1 MIVRAHHPILLNS
14 YLKEI
19 HLMEHLKE
27 QSTAL
32 TCFKAYD
39 VRGELGVNFDAAV
52 TYRIGR
58 AVAQHFQAANIVVGF
73 DARETSPKLAAAV
86 MRGICD
92 AGGNVMSIGLAGTE
106 EMYWAVTEFN
116 ACAGIEITASHNPIN
131 YNGMKI
137 VKSSSQPLDDQE
149 DFQAIKT
156 LAEDQTWVENKSR
169 GSIKDIPKE
178 ARKKYVQRVL
188 SFLNHSN
195 LKPLKIVVNSGNGA
209 AGPTFDAIADELSRI
224 GSPLE
229 FIRVHHEPDHTFPNG
244 IPNPLL
250 PENHAATGDAVKRE
264 QADFGVAF
272 DGDFDRCFFFDS
284 VGEFVPGEYVVGLL
298 ASIFLDKEA
307 GAKIVHDPR
316 VVWNTQDIVS
326 DKSGFA
332 VQSKTGHAFIKQT
345 MRAHEAVY
353 GGEMSAHHYFRDF
366 AYCDSGMIPWLL
378 MTELIS
384 TSGQSLG
391 ELVADRFK
399 KFPSSGEQ
407 NFTVSDPDKVIAA
420 ILAKYGDAAELDE
433 MDGVSLSF
441 PDWRFN
447 LRKSNTEPL
456 IRLNVEARGEQAGL
470 EQKIDDLK
478 RLIESC

>member
-1 MIVRAHHPILLNS
+1 MGHFQDQ
-14 YLKEI
+14 YK
-19 HLMEHLKE
+19 
-27 QSTAL
+27 TL

-39 VRGELGVNFDAAV
+39 IRGELGINLDAMIA
-52 TYRIGR
+52 YRIGR
-58 AVAQHFQAANIVVGF
+58 AVAQHLQAKNIIIGF
-73 DARETSPKLAAAV
+73 DAREASPELAAATV
-86 MRGICD
+86 RGICD
-92 AGGNVMSIGLAGTE
+92 TGSNVMLIGLAGTE

-131 YNGMKI
+131 YNGLKV
-137 VKSSSQPLDDQE
+137 VKSGSQPLDDQE

-156 LAEDQTWVENKSR
+156 LAENQTWVENSSK
-169 GSIKDIPKE
+169 GSIQDISKE
-178 ARKKYVQRVL
+178 ARKKYVHRVL

-209 AGPTFDAIADELSRI
+209 AGPTFNAIADELAQMDA
-224 GSPLE
+224 PLE
-229 FIRVHHEPDHTFPNG
+229 FIRVHHDPDPTFPNG

-250 PENHAATGDAVKRE
+250 PENHAVTGDVVKRE

-284 VGEFVPGEYVVGLL
+284 AGEFVPGEYVVGLL

-326 DKSGFA
+326 NKSGVA

-378 MTELIS
+378 MAELIS
-384 TSGQSLG
+384 TSGRSLG

-407 NFTVSDPDKVIAA
+407 NFIVSDPDKVIAT
-420 ILAKYGDAAELDE
+420 ILAKYGDTAELDD

-456 IRLNVEARGEQAGL
+456 IRLNVEARGEQAGF
-470 EQKIDDLK
+470 EQKINDLK
-478 RLIESC
+478 KLIKSS

>member
-1 MIVRAHHPILLNS
+1 MNS
-14 YLKEI
+14 VKQQTI
-19 HLMEHLKE
+19 
-27 QSTAL
+27 L

-39 VRGELGVNFDAAV
+39 IRGRLGVNFDATIA
-52 TYRIGR
+52 YRIGR
-58 AVAQHFQAANIVVGF
+58 ATAQHFQATNIVIGF
-73 DARETSPKLAAAV
+73 DARETSPELASAV

-106 EMYWAVTEFN
+106 EMYWAVTEFG

-131 YNGMKI
+131 YNGLKI
-137 VKSSSQPLDDQE
+137 VKSGSQPLDDQE
-149 DFQAIKT
+149 DFQAIRM
-156 LAEDQTWVENKSR
+156 LAENQTWVENHSK
-169 GSIKDIPKE
+169 GSVQDISKE
-178 ARKKYVQRVL
+178 ARRNYVQRVL

-209 AGPTFDAIADELSRI
+209 AGPTFDAIANELSHM
-224 GSPLE
+224 GAPLE
-229 FIRVHHEPDHTFPNG
+229 FVRVHHEPDHTFPHG

-250 PENHAATGDAVKRE
+250 PENHAATGDVMKRE
-264 QADFGVAF
+264 GADFGVAF
-272 DGDFDRCFFFDS
+272 DGDFDRCFFFDAS
-284 VGEFVPGEYVVGLL
+284 GEFVPGEYVVGLL

-316 VVWNTQDIVS
+316 VVWNTKDIVS
-326 DKSGFA
+326 DKSGVA

-345 MRAHEAVY
+345 MRAYEAVY

-366 AYCDSGMIPWLL
+366 AYCDSGMVPWLL
-378 MTELIS
+378 MAELIS
-384 TSGQSLG
+384 TSGKSLSD
-391 ELVADRFK
+391 LVADRFR

-407 NFTVSDPDKVIAA
+407 NFTVSDPVKVIAT
-420 ILAKYGDAAELDE
+420 IIAKYGDAATLDD

-456 IRLNVEARGEQAGL
+456 IRLNVEARGEQAGF
-470 EQKIDDLK
+470 EQKIIDLK
-478 RLIESC
+478 KLIESC

>member
-1 MIVRAHHPILLNS
+1 LNNVNT
-14 YLKEI
+14 
-19 HLMEHLKE
+19 H
-27 QSTAL
+27 STTL

-39 VRGELGVNFDAAV
+39 VRGKLGVNFDAVIA
-52 TYRIGR
+52 YRIGR
-58 AVAQHFQAANIVVGF
+58 AVAQHFQAANIVVGS
-73 DARETSPKLAAAV
+73 DARETSPELAAAV

-92 AGGNVMSIGLAGTE
+92 AGGNVMSIDLAGTE

-131 YNGMKI
+131 YNGLKI
-137 VKSSSQPLDDQE
+137 VKSGSHPLDDQE
-149 DFQAIKT
+149 DFQAIKL
-156 LAEDQTWVENKSR
+156 LAENETWVENKSK
-169 GSIKDIPKE
+169 GSVQDILKE
-178 ARKKYVQRVL
+178 ARKKYGQRVL
-188 SFLNHSN
+188 SFLNYSN

-229 FIRVHHEPDHTFPNG
+229 FIHVQHEPDRTFPKG
-244 IPNPLL
+244 IPNPPL
-250 PENHAATGDAVKRE
+250 PENHAATGDVVKRE
-264 QADFGVAF
+264 GADFGVAF
-272 DGDFDRCFFFDS
+272 DGDFDRCFFFDAS
-284 VGEFVPGEYVVGLL
+284 GEFVPGEYVVGLL
-298 ASIFLDKEA
+298 LSIFLDKEA

-316 VVWNTQDIVS
+316 VIWNTQDIIS

-378 MTELIS
+378 MAELVS
-384 TSGQSLG
+384 TSGKSLG

-407 NFTVSDPDKVIAA
+407 NFTVADPDKVIAT
-420 ILAKYGDAAELDE
+420 ILAKYGDAATLDE
-433 MDGVSLSF
+433 IDGVSLSF

-470 EQKIDDLK
+470 EQKINDLK
-478 RLIESC
+478 KIN

>member
-1 MIVRAHHPILLNS
+1 MKNT
-14 YLKEI
+14 
-19 HLMEHLKE
+19 KE
-27 QSTAL
+27 QPTTL

-39 VRGELGVNFDAAV
+39 VRGKLGVNFDAAIA
-52 TYRIGR
+52 YRIGR

-73 DARETSPKLAAAV
+73 DARETSPELAAAV

-92 AGGNVMSIGLAGTE
+92 AGSNVMLIGLAGTE

-131 YNGMKI
+131 YNGLKI
-137 VKSSSQPLDDQE
+137 VKSGSQPLDDLE
-149 DFQAIKT
+149 DFQTIKT
-156 LAEDQTWVENKSR
+156 LAENQTWIETLSK
-169 GSIKDIPKE
+169 GSIKDISIE
-178 ARKKYVQRVL
+178 ARKKYLQRVL

-224 GSPLE
+224 SAPLK

-250 PENHAATGDAVKRE
+250 PENHAATGDVVKRE
-264 QADFGVAF
+264 GADFGVAF
-272 DGDFDRCFFFDS
+272 DGDFDRCFFFDAS
-284 VGEFVPGEYVVGLL
+284 GKFVPGEYVVGLL
-298 ASIFLDKEA
+298 ASIFLNKEA
-307 GAKIVHDPR
+307 GAKIVQDPR

-326 DKSGFA
+326 EKSGVA

-378 MTELIS
+378 MAELIS
-384 TSGQSLG
+384 TSGKSLSD
-391 ELVADRFK
+391 LVADRFR

-407 NFTVSDPDKVIAA
+407 NFTVADPDKVIAA
-420 ILAKYGDAAELDE
+420 IFAKYGDTAALDD

-470 EQKIDDLK
+470 EQKISDLK